1 MGHISSFYV
10 YIVHLDKSKNSNF
23 YETETEGTR
32 KQKKNFVNIIS
43 LSELQNI
50 TLFLL
55 LLLSLDH
62 KDKYNQ
68 YLMTDKISIT
78 FDEENKIRVLE

>member
-1 MGHISSFYV
+1 MGHISSFWV
-10 YIVHLDKSKNSNF
+10 YFVHLDKSKNSNF
-23 YETETEGTR
+23 YETETERTR
-32 KQKKNFVNIIS
+32 KQKKDFVNIIS

-50 TLFLL
+50 TLFL